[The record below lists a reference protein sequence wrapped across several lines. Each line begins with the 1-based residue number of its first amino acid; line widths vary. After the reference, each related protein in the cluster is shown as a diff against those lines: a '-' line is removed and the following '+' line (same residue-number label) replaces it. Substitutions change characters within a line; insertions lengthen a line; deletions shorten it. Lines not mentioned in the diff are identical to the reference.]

1 MDMNLC
7 LASVVKL
14 HFRVK
19 LQLGA
24 LKYRSFQMHQMKFQ
38 GLHEMFYL

>member
-1 MDMNLC
+1 MFSISSEITFSGE
-7 LASVVKL
+7 ATA
-14 HFRVK
+14 R
-19 LQLGA
+19 A